1 MQDRFI
7 QCLAQL
13 PETLAKAIIAVLH
26 KDFAGYIDAQQ
37 LNDLVSVSGLTEN
50 ELLLALLPIAAALSR
65 PPISE
70 FYVGAIAKG
79 CSGDIYMGANMELP
93 GEALFHSVHAEQSAI
108 SHAWLSGERQI
119 VDIIVNASPCGHCRQ
134 FINELVDGSKVN
146 IHLPGQKTQSMAYYL
161 PYAFGP
167 KDLGVEQPLL
177 SKQRHLLALESS
189 DPMIIEALDHA
200 SLSYAPYTGNY
211 AAVVLETRDGTTY
224 CGRYAENAAF
234 NPSMMPMQMA
244 LSTMARHNRD
254 FTEINRAVLVESSQ
268 GKISLVSAT
277 MNALHAVAAIE
288 LEHIVLE
295 STSIGHACRQA
306 LS

>member
-7 QCLAQL
+7 KCIAQL
-13 PETLAKAIIAVLH
+13 PKSLSDALIPLLNA
-26 KDFAGYIDAQQ
+26 DFAGHIDAQQ
-37 LNDLVSVSGLTEN
+37 LTMLASKSQLEES
-50 ELLLALLPIAAALSR
+50 ELLLALLPIAAALAR

-70 FYVGAIAKG
+70 FHVGAIAKG
-79 CSGDIYMGANMELP
+79 QSGDIYMGANLELS

-119 VDIIVNASPCGHCRQ
+119 LDVVVNFSPCGHCRQ
-134 FINELVDGSKVN
+134 FMNELVEGQQVV
-146 IHLPGQKTQSMAYYL
+146 IHLPDQKAHTLAHYL

-167 KDLGVEQPLL
+167 SDLNVTEPLL
-177 SKQRHLLALESS
+177 SKQHHELSLDSS

-211 AAVVLETRDGTTY
+211 AAVVLETKDGATY

-234 NPSMMPMQMA
+234 NPSMLPMQMA
-244 LSTMARHNRD
+244 LSTMARHNRE
-254 FTEINRAVLVESSQ
+254 FSEVNRAVLIESAN
-268 GKISLVSAT
+268 GKISLVGAT
-277 MNALHAVAAIE
+277 MDALHAIAAVE

-295 STSIGHACRQA
+295 PA
-306 LS
+306 